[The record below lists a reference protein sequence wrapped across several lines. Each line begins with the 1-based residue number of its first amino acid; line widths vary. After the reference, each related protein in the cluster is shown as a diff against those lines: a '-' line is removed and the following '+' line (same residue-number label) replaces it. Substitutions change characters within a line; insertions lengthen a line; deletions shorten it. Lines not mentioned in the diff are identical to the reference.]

1 MPKPESIESFIGRLK
16 DGLARP
22 NRYIVSFA
30 LPPGVSGSNA
40 DSAAG
45 MAQSGAIHSS
55 LTGMNENNMVEV
67 LCHTCSMPGRGI
79 NTTDHVHYGAPYKAP
94 IGQDYST
101 ANFTFNTDTKYNS
114 RKFFELWQQTIV
126 NIETNTLNFYKEY
139 IADVTIKAYD
149 RENKAELHHCCSCG
163 RRSGNKDL
171 DAVALF
177 DAAGVNNAFELD
189 VFVVLALKI
198 VVDKNLV
205 IRRFFFFYNIYCLNC
220 SVDLL
225 SVLVPVIDSLSDNKK
240 DNAYSNIDNR
250 NDTHKYRNDCQ
261 YCGFCTY

>member
-30 LPPGVSGSNA
+30 LPPGVSGSNM

-45 MAQSGAIHSS
+45 MAQAGSIHSS

-149 RENKAELHHCCSCG
+149 RENKETYS
-163 RRSGNKDL
+163 
-171 DAVALF
+171 
-177 DAAGVNNAFELD
+177 
-189 VFVVLALKI
+189 VVLHEAYPISISSVELGYGEKNSL
-198 VVDKNLV
+198 VDV
-205 IRRFFFFYNIYCLNC
+205 A
-220 SVDLL
+220 VTM
-225 SVLVPVIDSLSDNKK
+225 
-240 DNAYSNIDNR
+240 AYRYWSNEAIS
-250 NDTHKYRNDCQ
+250 
-261 YCGFCTY
+261 